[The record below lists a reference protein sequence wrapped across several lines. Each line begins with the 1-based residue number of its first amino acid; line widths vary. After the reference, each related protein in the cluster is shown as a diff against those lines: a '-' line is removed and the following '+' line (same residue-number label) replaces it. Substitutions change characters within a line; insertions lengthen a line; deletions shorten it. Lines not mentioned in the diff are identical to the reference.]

1 MKPLG
6 GPTSSAAQRAPLETA
21 VKRERKRLFDF
32 IRRRI
37 ADEGDA
43 EDVLQDV
50 FYQLLT
56 SPSVTEPIENLTAWL
71 FTVARN
77 KVVDWYRK
85 RRPAPL
91 PEAEGEGP
99 LDLEGVLFDPAD
111 GPDRAYWRAA
121 VWTELADALDELPAE
136 QRDVFVAH
144 ELEGA
149 SFKEIAERTGEPLN
163 TLLSRKLYAVLY
175 LRERLRDPVAHLAAG
190 REPLAPRRRLA
201 PRTVAAALRGETP
214 GHDAGGARALQA
226 GVGPP
231 LRVVACPRARAEAR
245 ALTCAERSGD
255 LRDRR
260 VTPGVTGPPP
270 AAGDTV
276 SPRPSLDP
284 SRPARLA
291 SGRGRADPG
300 RPRHDRARLR
310 DRGERAVRSSTRSFR
325 PFPLR
330 DHELG
335 PREDRPRAP
344 TSFRLRRGRPSP
356 AAGMLSHEWRLLAP
370 RSG

>member
-6 GPTSSAAQRAPLETA
+6 GPTRSAAHTAPLDTA

-43 EDVLQDV
+43 EDILQDV

-91 PEAEGEGP
+91 PEAGVGGP
-99 LDLEGVLFDPAD
+99 LDLEDVLFDPAD

-121 VWTELADALDELPAE
+121 VWTELANALDEMPPE

-163 TLLSRKLYAVLY
+163 TLLSRKRYAVLH
-175 LRERLRDPVAHLAAG
+175 LRERLRDLYDEL
-190 REPLAPRRRLA
+190 EP
-201 PRTVAAALRGETP
+201 
-214 GHDAGGARALQA
+214 
-226 GVGPP
+226 
-231 LRVVACPRARAEAR
+231 
-245 ALTCAERSGD
+245 
-255 LRDRR
+255 
-260 VTPGVTGPPP
+260 
-270 AAGDTV
+270 
-276 SPRPSLDP
+276 
-284 SRPARLA
+284 
-291 SGRGRADPG
+291 
-300 RPRHDRARLR
+300 
-310 DRGERAVRSSTRSFR
+310 
-325 PFPLR
+325 
-330 DHELG
+330 
-335 PREDRPRAP
+335 
-344 TSFRLRRGRPSP
+344 
-356 AAGMLSHEWRLLAP
+356 
-370 RSG
+370 